1 MNYKPFY
8 SIIRRYVNNKIT
20 RLRFELDWKL
30 EQQEQ
35 GLAEA
40 SDVSLSQGRLLS
52 KAGNS
57 RKGEP

>member
-20 RLRFELDWKL
+20 RLRFEHDWKL

-35 GLAEA
+35 GLADNQGQKAASSQAPREA
-40 SDVSLSQGRLLS
+40 R
-52 KAGNS
+52 
-57 RKGEP
+57 P